1 MRALHVPAAGEQP
14 LGLVPMGWFVVAA
27 DAAIV
32 NVAVFSLTI
41 AATVSSIPARLVPD
55 AGGGVGTMV
64 RLGFVP
70 GVAALGAL
78 FAYQAAVGAARST
91 TAFDHV
97 AFTVAALVGA
107 AAVVGV
113 LRPRTA
119 RRGGGMDR

>member
-32 NVAVFSLTI
+32 NVAAFSPTT

-70 GVAALGAL
+70 RVAALGAL
-78 FAYQAAVGAARST
+78 VAYPAPVGAARLT
-91 TAFDHV
+91 TAFDHR
-97 AFTVAALVGA
+97 AFTSAALVGA

-113 LRPRTA
+113 LRPPA
-119 RRGGGMDR
+119 